1 MSGLFL
7 VLVVLV
13 ILTCILLNNIS
24 SRIGLPTLLTFIV
37 LGILM
42 GYTGLFPIKLAD
54 QVFTKDVCSI
64 ALVFIMFY
72 GGFGTRMEAVKPV
85 MRESVLLASAGVI
98 LTAGITGV
106 FCHFVFQWGWI
117 QSFLLG
123 SVVSSTD
130 AASVF
135 SILRAKKLGLKNN
148 TAPMLEVES
157 GSNDPYAY
165 MLTAVC
171 IALLQGH
178 TSAGEIAWILTAQ
191 IVLGLG
197 LGWGIAKLAILALNR
212 IRFATPGFDMLF
224 IFAVALASYAVPE
237 MIGGNGYLS
246 AYVVGMLLGNED
258 FSGKKGIVGFFDGV
272 TGMMQMM
279 IFFLLGLL
287 ARPSE
292 LHHAIIPALVIFVFM
307 LLFSRPMAVAAVLTP
322 FRKYPFRQQ
331 AFISFVGLRGAS
343 SIVFAIMAIT
353 AMPFIGF
360 DLFNIVF
367 CLVLLSISVQGTLI
381 PWVAQ
386 KTDMLDKNADI
397 MKTFNDYSEEGSIQ
411 FGEIL
416 VNPGDTWD
424 GKEIR
429 ELGLPSNMLI
439 VLIDRKMEHIRPY
452 DDTKLLPGDRV
463 VTLTHS
469 MHESQVSLYEK
480 RIKPGSR
487 RIGQPLK
494 AHPGNGLVVM
504 IRRGKENI
512 IPHGDFILQEGD
524 YLVILNL

>member
-24 SRIGLPTLLTFIV
+24 FRIGLPTLLTFIV
-37 LGILM
+37 LGMLM
-42 GYTGLFPIKLAD
+42 GYTGLFPMRLAN
-54 QVFTKDVCSI
+54 QEFTKDVCSI

-72 GGFGTRMEAVKPV
+72 GGFGTRMEAVRPV
-85 MRESVLLASAGVI
+85 MRESILLASAGVV
-98 LTAGITGV
+98 LTAGLTGL
-106 FCHFVFQWGWI
+106 FCHYAFRWDWVP
-117 QSFLLG
+117 SFLLG

-157 GSNDPYAY
+157 GSNDPSAY
-165 MLTAVC
+165 MLTAMC
-171 IALLQGH
+171 ISLMHGDA
-178 TSAGEIAWILTAQ
+178 SAGEILWILTTQ

-197 LGWGIAKLAILALNR
+197 LGWGIAKLAIMALNR
-212 IRFATPGFDMLF
+212 MRFATPGFDMLF
-224 IFAVALASYAVPE
+224 IFAIALASYAIPDLL
-237 MIGGNGYLS
+237 GGNGYLS
-246 AYVVGMLLGNED
+246 AYVVGILLGNED

-272 TGMMQMM
+272 TGMMQIM

-287 ARPSE
+287 VKPAQ
-292 LHHAIIPALVIFVFM
+292 LHHAILPALVIFVFM
-307 LLFSRPMAVAAVLTP
+307 LLVSRPLAVSAVLTP
-322 FRKYPFRQQ
+322 FRKYSLRQQ
-331 AFISFVGLRGAS
+331 ALISFVGLRGAS

-353 AMPFIGF
+353 EVSSIGF

-397 MKTFNDYSEEGSIQ
+397 MKTFNDYSEEGNIQ

-416 VNPGDTWD
+416 VSPGDNWD

-429 ELGLPSNMLI
+429 ELGLPGNMLI
-439 VLIDRKMEHIRPY
+439 VLVERNEEHVRPY
-452 DDTKLLPGDRV
+452 ENTKLLPGDRV

-469 MHESQVSLYEK
+469 LHGSQVSLYEK

-494 AHPGNGLVVM
+494 AHPGTGLVVM

-512 IPHGDFILQEGD
+512 IPQGDSILQEGD
-524 YLVILNL
+524 ILVILNL